1 MATVDELLAGVST
14 VDKTL
19 VISNDFRTINIPS
32 SVPNLGVEYDDDV
45 LRLDFKMPRYVSDTD
60 LSKFAIRINY
70 INSQGESDVYTVSDV
85 KVYSQY
91 ITFTWLVGPT
101 ATRYKGN
108 TKFIVCAKTLKSDG
122 VIDKEF
128 NTTIATLP
136 VLEGLEVDEAVVTEY
151 SDVIEQWKQ
160 ELFGI
165 GDTEE
170 ATIKAV
176 SQTEQAA
183 IANKGAEVLATI
195 PVDYQTAVSMTDN
208 ADRTKSDAIIRSTE
222 SEVIRVEDSSDDY
235 LRGLK
240 VFGKTTQVNTTG
252 KNLLNIPDTINT
264 TKGVSF
270 VVRPD
275 RSVVATGTPTEVFAV
290 SLYGT
295 YGEPIA
301 FPAGTYIVSGG
312 VDENHYLRVRIHS
325 ADGTLKAMRYSNG
338 VDKEFTVE
346 DGELISISIYFA
358 TLTGVNNM
366 TFYPMV
372 RYASVLDNT
381 YEPYSGGAA
390 SPNPNWPQDLKNVE
404 NPTVDIYGKNLLHI
418 DDVDKTITNTDGI
431 NLKAVVEDG
440 CITLSGTFNPG
451 PPQAKVF
458 FPDFK
463 APSVNY
469 VPYATI
475 KPEYAIKLPRG
486 VYVFSANEVKPEAIG
501 SVSGARLVVGELQG
515 SENNGKAKIYADGD
529 VITVDRDDYY
539 AMFVVHVY
547 SSSGQI
553 DNFVYTAKPQLE
565 CGSTITAFEPYK
577 VVQSIELPYTLPGIM
592 TRSGGFYS
600 RMDANGNKWICD
612 EIDFERG
619 VYIKRINELVCTG
632 EEGWT
637 KSSTYPAYSLLLER
651 QAATGLCTHMNRLSV
666 TELHE
671 GYQGVYLEWSSYA
684 IVQLQNYFP
693 TLSDF
698 EAWLAEQYANG
709 TPVTFRY
716 AFEVPIEIPLTAEEL
731 DWFRFAHTNC
741 TNTTV
746 LNDAG
751 ATMELKYNADTETYL
766 NNCFRPTDDQ
776 VQNAVNAWLE
786 AHYTN
791 AEGVSF

>member
-1 MATVDELLAGVST
+1 MATADELLGGAST
-14 VDKTL
+14 IDKTL

-32 SVPNLGVEYDDDV
+32 SVPTIGVEYDDDV

-60 LSKFAIRINY
+60 LSTFAIRINY
-70 INSQGESDVYTVSDV
+70 INSQGESDVYTVSDA

-91 ITFTWLVGPT
+91 ITFSWLVGPT

-122 VIDKEF
+122 TIDREF

-136 VLEGLEVDEAVVTEY
+136 VLEGLEVDEGVVTEY
-151 SDVIEQWKQ
+151 SDIIEQWRQ

-170 ATIKAV
+170 ASIKAV
-176 SQTEQAA
+176 SEVEQKA
-183 IANKGAEVLATI
+183 IENKGAEVLATI
-195 PVDYQTAVSMTDN
+195 PADYQTAVSMTDN

-240 VFGKTTQVNTTG
+240 VFGKTTQVSTTG
-252 KNLLNIPDTINT
+252 KNLLNVDENLTFTGHVEI
-264 TKGVSF
+264 
-270 VVRPD
+270 
-275 RSVVATGTPTEVFAV
+275 ATA
-290 SLYGT
+290 
-295 YGEPIA
+295 I
-301 FPAGTYIVSGG
+301 PAGTYILTWARETHGG
-312 VDENHYLRVRIHS
+312 TYQPFIRFKNNDDANTYLRSDYNGRTI
-325 ADGTLKAMRYSNG
+325 TLTQDETMLYIYSNNYSASGSEG
-338 VDKEFTVE
+338 VSATITQ
-346 DGELISISIYFA
+346 LMISK
-358 TLTGVNNM
+358 TGG
-366 TFYPMV
+366 
-372 RYASVLDNT
+372 S
-381 YEPYSGGAA
+381 YEPYSGGFA
-390 SPNPNWPQDLKNVE
+390 SPSPDYLQELVNVE
-404 NPTVDIYGKNLLHI
+404 NPTVSIYGKNLLHLNPI
-418 DDVDKTITNTDGI
+418 DTTMTNTDGM
-431 NLKAVVEDG
+431 NLKVSVDDGVV
-440 CITLSGTFNPG
+440 SFNGTFNAG
-451 PPQAKVF
+451 PPRAKVF

-463 APSVNY
+463 YLNVNY
-469 VPYATI
+469 IPYATI
-475 KPEYAIKLPRG
+475 KPELSFKIPRG
-486 VYVFSANEVKPEAIG
+486 TYVFSANETITNGVAQT
-501 SVSGARLVVGELQG
+501 SGARMVVGELTG
-515 SENNGKAKIYADGD
+515 SSDNGRAKTYADGD
-529 VITVDRDDYY
+529 IITVDRDDYY
-539 AMFVVHVY
+539 AMFVVY
-547 SSSGQI
+547 IYAENPI

-565 CGSTITAFEPYK
+565 CGSTITTFEPYK

-592 TRSGGFYS
+592 TRSGGYYS
-600 RMDANGNKWICD
+600 RMDTNGNKWICD

-619 VYIKRINELVCTG
+619 VYIKRVNELVCTG

-666 TELHE
+666 TELKE
-671 GYQGVYLEWSSYA
+671 GHQGVYLEWSSYA
-684 IVQLQNYFP
+684 IAQVQNYFP

-716 AFEVPIEIPLTAEEL
+716 AFEVPIEIPLTAEEI

-741 TNTTV
+741 PNTTV
-746 LNDAG
+746 LNDVG
-751 ATMELKYNADTETYL
+751 ATMELKYNADTKTYL
-766 NNCFRPTDDQ
+766 NSCFRPTDEQ

>member
-1 MATVDELLAGVST
+1 MATASELLAGIEE

-19 VISNDFRTINIPS
+19 VIDNYLRVINIPS
-32 SVPNLGVEYDDDV
+32 SIKTLGVEFDDEV
-45 LRLDFKMPRYVSDTD
+45 LKLDFRMPRYVSDTD
-60 LSKFAIRINY
+60 LSKFSISINY
-70 INSQGESDVYTVSDV
+70 INSNGESDVYTVNDRA
-85 KVYSQY
+85 VYNQS
-91 ITFTWLVGPT
+91 ITFSWLVGPT

-108 TKFIVCAKTLKSDG
+108 TKFNVCLKTADAEG
-122 VIDKEF
+122 VIQKEF

-136 VLEGLEVDEAVVTEY
+136 VLEGLEVDERVVTNY
-151 SDVIEQWKQ
+151 TDIIEQWRQ

-170 ATIKAV
+170 ASIRSV
-176 SQTEQAA
+176 SQEEQAA
-183 IANKGAEVLATI
+183 IENKGAEVLATI
-195 PVDYQTAVSMTDN
+195 PADYATAVSMTDN
-208 ADRTKSDAIIRSTE
+208 ADRTKADAIVCSTQG
-222 SEVIRVEDSSDDY
+222 EVIRVEDSSDDY
-235 LRGLK
+235 LRELK
-240 VFGKTTQVNTTG
+240 VFGKTTQVSTTG
-252 KNLLNIPDTINT
+252 KNLLNVDETLTFTGHVEI
-264 TKGVSF
+264 
-270 VVRPD
+270 
-275 RSVVATGTPTEVFAV
+275 ATA
-290 SLYGT
+290 
-295 YGEPIA
+295 I
-301 FPAGTYIVSGG
+301 PAGTYTLTWARETHGG
-312 VDENHYLRVRIHS
+312 TYQPFIRFANNDDANTYLRSDYNGRTI
-325 ADGTLKAMRYSNG
+325 TLTQDETMLYIYSNNYSASGSEG
-338 VDKEFTVE
+338 VSATITQ
-346 DGELISISIYFA
+346 LMIS
-358 TLTGVNNM
+358 TTGG
-366 TFYPMV
+366 
-372 RYASVLDNT
+372 T
-381 YEPYSGGAA
+381 YEPYSGGFT
-390 SPNPNWPQDLKNVE
+390 SPSPNWPQELDNVE
-404 NPTVDIYGKNLLHI
+404 NPTVSVYGKNLIHI
-418 DDVDKTITNTDGI
+418 DDVDKTITNTDGM
-431 NLKAVVEDG
+431 NLKAVVGDG
-440 CITLSGTFNPG
+440 CISLSGTFNPG

-475 KPEYAIKLPRG
+475 KPEYAIKLSRG
-486 VYVFSANEVKPEAIG
+486 TYIFSANEVKPEAIG
-501 SVSGARLVVGELQG
+501 SVSGARLVVGKLEG
-515 SENNGKAKIYADGD
+515 SENNGGAKIYVDGD
-529 VITVDRDDYY
+529 VITVDSDDCY

-547 SSSGQI
+547 SSNGQI

-565 CGSTITAFEPYK
+565 CGSTVTTFEPYK

-600 RMDANGNKWICD
+600 RIDANGNKWICD

-619 VYIKRINELVCTG
+619 VYIKRVNELVCTG

-651 QAATGLCTHMNRLSV
+651 QAATGLCTHMSRLSV

-731 DWFRFAHTNC
+731 DWFRFAHTNYL
-741 TNTTV
+741 NTTV

-751 ATMELKYNADTETYL
+751 ATMELKYNADTKTYL